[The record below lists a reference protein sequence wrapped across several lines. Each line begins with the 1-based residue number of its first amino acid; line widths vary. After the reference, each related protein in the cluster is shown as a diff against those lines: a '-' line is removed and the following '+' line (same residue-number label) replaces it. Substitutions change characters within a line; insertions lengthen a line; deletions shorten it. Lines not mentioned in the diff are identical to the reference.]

1 LEQVLEGFR
10 HTPGIFCQQPFHRSR
25 WLPGNKFQE
34 AAQNFEAMKARYS
47 SRDEE
52 ATWNLLLCH
61 YARYREADARK
72 SLHKQ
77 LQKILKDP
85 EHAYT
90 KAALRLKKAVE
101 SQ

>member
-1 LEQVLEGFR
+1 
-10 HTPGIFCQQPFHRSR
+10 
-25 WLPGNKFQE
+25 NKFQE